1 MWFML
6 QHSADVPNYRVLVY
20 ALFVY
25 FSLHL
30 IDSDPDARV
39 RYDTFGPAGLNDY
52 KSGSSNASDEM
63 WEDLAQWV
71 RDNKKAK
78 KPGKRD
84 QARAKVGNIDR

>member
-1 MWFML
+1 MQSWCT
-6 QHSADVPNYRVLVY
+6 HRYTCTCAICK
-20 ALFVY
+20 
-25 FSLHL
+25 LH
-30 IDSDPDARV
+30 IAYNNSDSDARV

-52 KSGSSNASDEM
+52 NKSSSNSDEM

-84 QARAKVGNIDR
+84 QARAKVGNIDRY